1 MKRILMRAGM
11 SPLSN
16 LSPLEVLTE
25 NTIGSNIGNMLFP
38 YSISRTLTT
47 EDTKIDTIR
56 IGKGITDEDAD
67 RINRTYDCMVLPFAN
82 AFRGSFKQ
90 ELRIMIR
97 LMKKIKIPCVV
108 VGVGAQAS
116 LDNTMKDSELDML
129 VKRFVKL
136 ILKRST
142 MLGLRGEF
150 TADYLKRLGF
160 QAERDFTVI
169 GCPSM
174 FMWGDQLPEMKLQ
187 ELTPDSRVSMNSK
200 ISLSGPFH
208 KMMERSRKQFADYTY
223 VPQVIEEIYRMYVG
237 MPYQKKFSE
246 KRPKSFP
253 VHFDHEIYRNDHAM
267 SFINVPSWLSYLSQ
281 KDFSFGSR
289 VHGNIAAI
297 LSGTPCFILVSDAR
311 IRELA
316 DYHHIPHILNTEIDS
331 KTSIF
336 DLYEKA
342 DYAALNKGH
351 RERFMH
357 YLDFLEINGLEHIY
371 DKDGKAGHVYFDD
384 KVSAIDFQQPLH
396 AFSAIPM
403 EEQVKRLELFMG
415 HYRDLT
421 MKMQKKKKA
430 FIMEEDGTKLMLGA
444 AGAQKEPGKFAS
456 LLNRAV
462 DKYC

>member
-25 NTIGSNIGNMLFP
+25 NTIGNNIGNMLFP

-47 EDTKIDTIR
+47 EDTQIDTIR
-56 IGKGITDEDAD
+56 IGKGITDQEAD
-67 RINRTYDCMVLPFAN
+67 MINKTYDCMVLPFAN
-82 AFRGSFKQ
+82 AFRSSFKQ
-90 ELRIMIR
+90 ELRLMIR
-97 LMKKIKIPCVV
+97 LIKKIKIPCIV
-108 VGVGAQAS
+108 VGVGAQAP
-116 LDNTMKDSELDML
+116 LEDTMKDSELDML

-136 ILKRST
+136 ILRRSA

-150 TADYLKRLGF
+150 TADYLKGLGF

-174 FMWGDQLPEMKLQ
+174 FMWGDKLPEMKLQ

-200 ISLSGPFH
+200 ISLGGPFH
-208 KMMERSRKQFADYTY
+208 KLMERSRKQFEDYTY

-237 MPYQKKFSE
+237 MPYQKNFSK
-246 KRPKSFP
+246 KRPKPFP
-253 VHFDHEIYRNDHAM
+253 VHFDHEIYRNDRAM

-311 IRELA
+311 IKELV
-316 DYHHIPHILNTEIDS
+316 DYHHIPHMLNTQINS
-331 KTSIF
+331 STSIL

-342 DYAALNKGH
+342 DYAALNRGH

-357 YLDFLEINGLEHIY
+357 YLDFLGANDLEHIY
-371 DKDGKAGHVYFDD
+371 DSDGKAGHVYFDD
-384 KVSAIDFQQPLH
+384 KVKEIDFQQPLH
-396 AFSAIPM
+396 AFSAISV
-403 EEQVKRLELFMG
+403 EEQVERLEAFMG
-415 HYRDLT
+415 YYRDLT
-421 MKMQKKKKA
+421 MELRRKKKA
-430 FIMEEDGTKLMLGA
+430 FIMEENGTTLMLGA
-444 AGAQKEPGKFAS
+444 AGMQKGSNGLAG
-456 LLNRAV
+456 LLHRAV